1 MEEGRGKG
9 SVVGK
14 IRLNRENLSQDRRGQ
29 RIYNKLNQKVPILVF
44 LLLETFMPTIYVS
57 YIASK

>member
-14 IRLNRENLSQDRRGQ
+14 IRLNRENLSQDRRGNES
-29 RIYNKLNQKVPILVF
+29 I
-44 LLLETFMPTIYVS
+44 TS
-57 YIASK
+57 

>member
-44 LLLETFMPTIYVS
+44 LFLETFMPTIYVS
-57 YIASK
+57 